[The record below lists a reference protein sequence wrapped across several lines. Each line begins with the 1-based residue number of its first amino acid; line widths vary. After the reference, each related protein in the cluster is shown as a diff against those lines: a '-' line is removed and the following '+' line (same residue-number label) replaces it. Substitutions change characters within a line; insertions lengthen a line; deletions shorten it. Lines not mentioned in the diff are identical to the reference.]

1 MHSSLKIVCNK
12 ENGGGVGNLMFLKF
26 LISLLKWYLP
36 TAVSFITASHTLT
49 KRVLQS
55 ILLLRLSFLKIAFT
69 FHFFCR
75 NFRMSDILAEPLFDW
90 FINIYRPSTF
100 SCKEKKSIITVCHY
114 TSPFHLWKW
123 APKKSIFTS
132 IQSTTL
138 PCIILRAS
146 FIRYLLPQHSVS
158 TFKIEKVF
166 GSMETLPAIQKM
178 LV

>member
-90 FINIYRPSTF
+90 FINILRLSTF
-100 SCKEKKSIITVCHY
+100 SCKEKKINNYSLSLYKPISFMKMSSEKNQYLLRYSLPHY
-114 TSPFHLWKW
+114 PALYCVQLLFAICSHNIRFLLWKL
-123 APKKSIFTS
+123 K
-132 IQSTTL
+132 
-138 PCIILRAS
+138 
-146 FIRYLLPQHSVS
+146 RYLARWKRFLP
-158 TFKIEKVF
+158 FRKC
-166 GSMETLPAIQKM
+166 
-178 LV
+178 